1 MANTPAYLCF
11 LDNFFQKFALSV
23 RTQIIFLS
31 EKKTINV
38 KHSPDAFRAE
48 TIESHAYFSA
58 TFITTITTIIAH
70 ERIGT

>member
-23 RTQIIFLS
+23 RPQIIFLS
-31 EKKTINV
+31 EKKINV
-38 KHSPDAFRAE
+38 KHSPDAFCAE

-58 TFITTITTIIAH
+58 TFITTITTRIAH